1 MEPIMASWVAARG
14 STVAVAAAVGIC
26 VGMDEGEGATVAVA
40 TGTVVTVAG
49 GGSVGMG
56 ACVPGRACE
65 ITPQACDTGTIDNG
79 KYLRTFNI
87 PISFPSNFGCH
98 NVTWQPDQKEI
109 NPDFLWSGLGFILI

>member
-1 MEPIMASWVAARG
+1 
-14 STVAVAAAVGIC
+14 
-26 VGMDEGEGATVAVA
+26 MDVGEGAMVAAV

-65 ITPQACDTGTIDNG
+65 TTPQASDTRTIANS

-87 PISFPSNFGCH
+87 PISFPSNCGCCY
-98 NVTWQPDQKEI
+98 VTWEPDQKEI